1 MKLYSRRGNPA
12 DEHLSPGLRQKE
24 GQKLTH
30 IAQSDQQGGKIF
42 GFPLRGFGLFTSLLL
57 SFASAFF
64 VFFSTTCIAI
74 FSLLIWNLGGHHSVD
89 YADSYRYVGFPAGVI
104 VLVIALPFFLTLWV
118 RAKFQ
123 K

>member
-1 MKLYSRRGNPA
+1 
-12 DEHLSPGLRQKE
+12 
-24 GQKLTH
+24 LTH
-30 IAQSDQQGGKIF
+30 IAQRQQQGGRIF

-57 SFASAFF
+57 SLASAFL
-64 VFFSTTCIAI
+64 VFFASTCIAI